1 NQYFI
6 DRTKSGK
13 TAFNKDFAARHIAPR
28 LITTPKMNINL
39 LIDVSAVELFADDG
53 LTVMTSVF
61 FPNKPYNKINIL
73 APQNMLIKKLEYAG
87 LPGIW

>member
-1 NQYFI
+1 
-6 DRTKSGK
+6 
-13 TAFNKDFAARHIAPR
+13 
-28 LITTPKMNINL
+28 MNINL

-73 APQNMLIKKLEYAG
+73 APQNILIKKLEYAG